1 MNSSSEWRNQDVE
14 GLASGR
20 IPPVSGCFSRW
31 GGFEREDSSS
41 GWGNQDV
48 EGRARGRIVP
58 LTGGFGTLRGLFA
71 GGFFQWVEDSAR

>member
-31 GGFEREDSSS
+31 GGFERVDCSS
-41 GWGNQDV
+41 GW
-48 EGRARGRIVP
+48 EIRARRGIGLVAGDAPRMTLDRKRI
-58 LTGGFGTLRGLFA
+58 LRIRGMLCL
-71 GGFFQWVEDSAR
+71 R